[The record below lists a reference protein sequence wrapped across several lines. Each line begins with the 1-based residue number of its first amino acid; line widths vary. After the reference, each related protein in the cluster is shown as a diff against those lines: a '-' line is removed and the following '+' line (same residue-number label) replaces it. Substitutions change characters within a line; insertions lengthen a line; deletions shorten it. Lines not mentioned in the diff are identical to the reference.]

1 MCLPQIMDLMVGS
14 TFITVSMVENCMSD
28 PQIACKASVMTNPR
42 YSPRTRAEGRQR
54 RTEIDESTGRTHV
67 VVTSSTGRV
76 VDKNRSDGWRG
87 YRSHLT
93 SRQKKLIRWAIRQK
107 KRGVSAPVI
116 LDLLLNRYG
125 WAESPLQY
133 PIGPQSIRMWCATQA
148 VMANRGKEWP

>member
-1 MCLPQIMDLMVGS
+1 MVGS
-14 TFITVSMVENCMSD
+14 LSTTALTAARRTRSAERSPNVS
-28 PQIACKASVMTNPR
+28 QASNPR

-54 RTEIDESTGRTHV
+54 RTEIDETTGRTHV

-87 YRSHLT
+87 YQSHLT
-93 SRQKKLIRWAIRQK
+93 PRQKKLIRWAIRQK